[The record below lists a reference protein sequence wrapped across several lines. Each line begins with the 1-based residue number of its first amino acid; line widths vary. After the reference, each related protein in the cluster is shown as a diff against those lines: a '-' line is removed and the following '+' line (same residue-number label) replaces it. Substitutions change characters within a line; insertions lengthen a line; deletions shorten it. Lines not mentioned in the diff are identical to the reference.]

1 MNFIS
6 GIQATASALNAEQVR
21 LDVVSQ
27 NIANAYTTKDAGGG
41 PYQRKAVIFESLM
54 GGLGSQ
60 SGGQGEKGV
69 RVASIKPDETP
80 GEMVYNPGHPHANAD
95 GMLRMPNVKLA
106 TEMVDLMSASRAYE
120 ANLTVARNARAMAL
134 KALSIGK

>member
-6 GIQATASALNAEQVR
+6 GIHATASALSAEQVR

-27 NIANAYTTKDAGGG
+27 NIANAYTTKDLDGG
-41 PYQRKAVIFESLM
+41 PYKRKAVIFESLM
-54 GGLGSQ
+54 GGAQG
-60 SGGQGEKGV
+60 GEKGV
-69 RVASIKPDETP
+69 RVAAVKPDQTP
-80 GEMVYNPGHPHANAD
+80 GEMVYNPGHPHANAE

-120 ANLTVARNARAMAL
+120 ANLTVAKNARAMAL
-134 KALSIGK
+134 KALAIGK

>member
-1 MNFIS
+1 MNFIA
-6 GIQATASALNAEQVR
+6 GIHATASALNAEQVR

-41 PYQRKAVIFESLM
+41 PYQRKSVVFESLM
-54 GGLGSQ
+54 GGA
-60 SGGQGEKGV
+60 GQGEKGV
-69 RVASIKPDETP
+69 RVASIKPDQTP
-80 GEMVYNPGHPHANAD
+80 GEMVYNPGHPHANPD